1 MLGSVQIECTQGK
14 IIPDL
19 LEDLLAIRLLAIRL
33 LAIRLLARHPRRL
46 RAACHRP
53 RRRHLGW
60 VAHQHNHV
68 PKQG

>member
-19 LEDLLAIRLLAIRL
+19 LKDLLAIRLLAK
-33 LAIRLLARHPRRL
+33 HPRRL
-46 RAACHRP
+46 RAAYRRP

-60 VAHQHNHV
+60 VAHPRSHV